1 MKRFKGLAAL
11 LVAAVLTGCGG
22 SGGIDENKPID
33 QVAAEAAEMSQEKL
47 QSMVAEYEGLIAEKT
62 EALKGLEAQI
72 KDLPISELMG
82 EKAKTIKE
90 ETKTIATS
98 LSKLKDQLA
107 VYAKQLSSAA
117 E

>member
-1 MKRFKGLAAL
+1 MRWFKGLL
-11 LVAAVLTGCGG
+11 SLVVVAVLSGCGG

-33 QVAAEAAEMSQEKL
+33 QVAAEAAEMSKEKL
-47 QSMVAEYEGLIAEKT
+47 QGVVAEYEGLISEKAEQ
-62 EALKGLEAQI
+62 LKGLEAQI
-72 KDLPISELMG
+72 KDLSISELMG

-90 ETKTIATS
+90 DTKTLSTS
-98 LSKLKDQLA
+98 LSKLKDQME